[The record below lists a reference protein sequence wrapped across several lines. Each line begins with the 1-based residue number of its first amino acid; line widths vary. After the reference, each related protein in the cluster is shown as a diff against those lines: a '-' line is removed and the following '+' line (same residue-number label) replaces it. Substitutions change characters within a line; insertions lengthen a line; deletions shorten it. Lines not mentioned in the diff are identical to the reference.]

1 MQQDLA
7 LWQFIYTRLKKGM
20 PVMLMIV
27 VESTGSSPGR
37 QGFKMAVCPITP
49 SGGIDIIGSIG
60 GGIMEQKLVELAKEK
75 LLKNYF
81 KSFLKKQIHRKD
93 TPQLQSGM
101 ICSGEQTILF
111 KPLIFN
117 DLKIIKNII
126 LSLKKNTP
134 SVICLSPTL
143 FSIVKNYQN
152 SSPYIFKNENNDW
165 LYEENIGF
173 KKHLYIIGGGHCG
186 LALSELMSKM
196 GFYIRLFDDRPDLN
210 TFKKNKFAHEKHI
223 IDYDKIAD
231 FIPSGD
237 EYYVVVMTLGYR
249 SDELIIRRLI
259 DKNFKYL
266 GILGS
271 QAKAD
276 TLIENLK
283 KDGFMDSQIEKL
295 HMPIGLKINSQT
307 PMEIAVSIA
316 AEIVFI
322 SHGGHKE
329 TQSVFY

>member
-1 MQQDLA
+1 MHQDLP
-7 LWQFIYTRLKKGM
+7 LWQFIYARLKKHM

-37 QGFKMAVCPITP
+37 QGFKMAVCPITHK
-49 SGGIDIIGSIG
+49 GGIDIAGSIG
-60 GGIMEQKLVELAKEK
+60 GGIMEQKLAELAKDK
-75 LLKNYF
+75 LLKNEF
-81 KSFLKKQIHRKD
+81 KPFLKKQIHRKD

-101 ICSGEQTILF
+101 ICSGEQIILF
-111 KPLIFN
+111 KSLIFN

-134 SVICLSPTL
+134 SVISLSPTL

-223 IDYDKIAD
+223 IDYDEIAD

-237 EYYVVVMTLGYR
+237 ENYVVVMTLGYR
-249 SDELIIRRLI
+249 SDEQIVRRLI
-259 DKNFKYL
+259 DKNFKYF

-283 KDGFMDSQIEKL
+283 KDGFTDSQIMKL
-295 HMPIGLKINSQT
+295 YMPIGLKINSQT

-316 AEIVFI
+316 AEIVSI
-322 SHGGHKE
+322 SHGGH
-329 TQSVFY
+329 